1 MKKHLCAI
9 DCKNVCRCKLACSK
23 IKKPELYPWL
33 KAERHTYHDNGVE
46 MRAFRVVS
54 CDRYVKDIRSDGRLK
69 GVRIVYQRWS
79 ESEIDKLILLYNMK
93 RYTIPKISDIMDRSD
108 MGIKHMIDKLR
119 AEGKIK

>member
-1 MKKHLCAI
+1 
-9 DCKNVCRCKLACSK
+9 
-23 IKKPELYPWL
+23 
-33 KAERHTYHDNGVE
+33 

-54 CDRYVKDIRSDGRLK
+54 CDRYVKDIRSDGSLK
-69 GVRIVYQRWS
+69 GVRRVYQRWS

-119 AEGKIK
+119 MEGRIE